1 MKNGFGFS
9 IWQLSM
15 SHHLNPLR
23 MDVLRIFTSSMHEL
37 VGVTILLLH
46 GMYDD
51 VPPSLPTSM
60 HSLKIENPNS

>member
-1 MKNGFGFS
+1 
-9 IWQLSM
+9 
-15 SHHLNPLR
+15 